1 MNTPKPPQDH
11 WMYEQMPEPVS
22 PLLRTLTW
30 ISVAVLFAA
39 FGAGITYL
47 IVSKNG
53 NKNELPSSQ
62 STANNG
68 AVQSLISG
76 STPSTATSSSAT
88 TFSLSF
94 ADSVV
99 KKLENFPV
107 FAATIPVGWTTEQLF
122 GPGDN
127 QYYLPTAPRLAALRI
142 SSPDNSQTVAVSL
155 RDSVMIDTTKAY
167 AVDIKDLKTID
178 KRWVRYYDSVQKF
191 WVYRAAT
198 SVITPTSD
206 NATYQLLRSCTPS
219 SVITCPVILATTSDI
234 AYLKGD
240 AIGGYTRGTNLTI
253 LLPDSKSNAVTTP
266 CSSASATQQCADR
279 NVPYLIIF
287 TGTDTTVAD
296 IIVSKITL

>member
-11 WMYEQMPEPVS
+11 WMYEQIPEPVS

-53 NKNELPSSQ
+53 NKNEPPSSQ
-62 STANNG
+62 STANNS
-68 AVQSLISG
+68 AVQSLTSG
-76 STPSTATSSSAT
+76 SASSTATGSSAAT
-88 TFSLSF
+88 YSLTFTNSI
-94 ADSVV
+94 V
-99 KKLENFPV
+99 KKLENFPA

-127 QYYLPTAPRLAALRI
+127 QYYLPAAPRLAALRI
-142 SSPDNSQTVAVSL
+142 SSPDTTQTVAVSL
-155 RDSVMIDTTKAY
+155 RDSVTIDTTKTL
-167 AVDIKDLKTID
+167 AVDTKDLKIVD

-206 NATYQLLRSCTPS
+206 NVAYQLLRSCAPS
-219 SVITCPVILATTSDI
+219 STVTCPTILATTSDI

-240 AIGGYTRGTNLTI
+240 AIGGYTRGTDLTI
-253 LLPDSKSNAVTTP
+253 LLPDSKSNTMSIP
-266 CSSASATQQCADR
+266 CTSVSPTQQCVDR

-287 TGTDTTVAD
+287 TGTDTAAAD
-296 IIVSKITL
+296 TIVSKITL